1 MNNSREVII
10 ALELAETTVP
20 YARSREGEAE
30 RWLRVLRRVDRV
42 GDALAE
48 LGYPD
53 APPESAAEARLPA
66 GVPDEVGAIEDVAE
80 RAAMYAR
87 ARGGRV
93 VGTIDLLFAVL
104 GVYRKDFSRAL
115 YRAGITREM
124 LLDHLTMQVEEHP
137 SNYRA

>member
-42 GDALAE
+42 GPALAE

-53 APPESAAEARLPA
+53 APLESAAEARLPD

-87 ARGGRV
+87 VRGGRV

-104 GVYRKDFSRAL
+104 GIYGKDLSKAL

-124 LLDHLTMQVEEHP
+124 LLDQLTMQVEEHP